1 MMFLWQKNKTKLH
14 KTKCVKI
21 TRLRETE
28 KDAKLFCTQI
38 KHFKRKKEIKNRK
51 QKPKGKEVPLI
62 RQTTWALSIAHNKDN
77 SDMRCLTKTQERSN
91 KVVSP

>member
-1 MMFLWQKNKTKLH
+1 MFKHTQRQYWCIDDVPLAKNKTKLH

-38 KHFKRKKEIKNRK
+38 KHFKRKKDKLKIENRNQRVK
-51 QKPKGKEVPLI
+51 K
-62 RQTTWALSIAHNKDN
+62 SH
-77 SDMRCLTKTQERSN
+77 
-91 KVVSP
+91 